1 MLRSMI
7 IGLAIAAL
15 LQFGGYSF
23 VPPTGVALTAQRIDW
38 VTAQTN
44 ALTHLLCDG
53 YTLLTR

>member
-23 VPPTGVALTAQRIDW
+23 APLAGVSLTAQPIDW
-38 VTAQTN
+38 VAAQTT